1 MQIELR
7 DLSLQYKEKETMFEA
22 VSLSFT
28 SQDFVLIRGQSG
40 SGKSSLLRLINRLQ
54 EPTSGEIFVD
64 GKSMAD
70 WDVTTLRRSV
80 GYVQQTPI
88 MVGGTVRE
96 NLLLPFQFKSAEKM
110 LTPADADLE
119 KWMVEF
125 LLNGVTLGENAE
137 VLSVG
142 QKQRIALIRTL
153 LTKPE
158 IVLCDE
164 PTSALDPDSKA
175 IVEGWL
181 ERIHLEQGVGVVLVT
196 HVDFKPEQVVPRR
209 FVLSSDGLKEG

>member
-7 DLSLQYKEKETMFEA
+7 DLSLKYEEKETMFEG

-40 SGKSSLLRLINRLQ
+40 SGKSSLLRLMNRLQ
-54 EPTSGEIFVD
+54 EPTSGKIVVD
-64 GKSMAD
+64 GKAISN
-70 WDVTTLRRSV
+70 WDVTALRRAV
-80 GYVQQTPI
+80 GYVQQTPV

-96 NLLLPFQFKSAEKM
+96 NLLLPFQFKSAEK
-110 LTPADADLE
+110 LVAPSEVDLE
-119 KWMVEF
+119 RWMGDF
-125 LLNGVTLGENAE
+125 LLNGVTLSENAE

-153 LTKPE
+153 LTEPA

-181 ERIHLEQGVGVVLVT
+181 ERIHLEQNVGVVLVT
-196 HVDFKPEQVVPRR
+196 HVDFKPEQVTPRR
-209 FVLSSDGLKEG
+209 FVLSSEGLKEA